1 MKLGMVGAGNMGS
14 AILRGT
20 LQAGTLAS
28 DLMVYDANQEKMGSM
43 AKELGIA
50 AAASARDLTSQCDL
64 IFLAVKPDVIGSVI
78 REIAPLAD
86 GKVLVS
92 MAAGWSLGLLEKQG
106 GGVPLK
112 LVRIMPNTPAM
123 VNEAMTAVCANSLV
137 KAEELDQVVQ
147 IMGGIGKVERVSEK
161 LMDAVGGVS
170 GASPAYVYL
179 FIEAMA
185 DGAVLLGMPRQQAY
199 TFAAQ
204 AVLGAAK
211 MALETGMHPGA
222 LKDMVC
228 SPGGSTIEG
237 VRVLEE
243 QGMRSAVMGAVIA
256 AAEKTAKMEKEN
268 GA

>member
-1 MKLGMVGAGNMGS
+1 MKIGMIGAGNMGS

-20 LQAGTLAS
+20 LHAGTNAS
-28 DLMVYDANQEKMGSM
+28 DLMVYDANQEKMEAM

-50 AAASARDLTSQCDL
+50 AAASARDLTSRCDL
-64 IFLAVKPDVIGSVI
+64 IFLAVKPDVIGSVV
-78 REIAPLAD
+78 REIAPQAENR
-86 GKVLVS
+86 VLVS
-92 MAAGWSLGLLEKQG
+92 MAAGWSIAQLVHQG
-106 GGVPLK
+106 DGVRLK
-112 LVRIMPNTPAM
+112 MVRIMPNTPAM
-123 VNEAMTAVCANSLV
+123 VGEAMTAVCANPLV
-137 KAEELDQVVQ
+137 NEEELKHVTQ
-147 IMGGIGKVERVSEK
+147 ILGGIGKVELVQEK

-199 TFAAQ
+199 TFASQ

-211 MALETGMHPGA
+211 MVLETGMHPGA

-243 QGMRSAVMGAVIA
+243 LGMRSAVTEAVIA
-256 AAEKTAKMEKEN
+256 AAEKTMRMEKAN

>member
-1 MKLGMVGAGNMGS
+1 MKLGMIGAGNMGS

-20 LQAGTLAS
+20 LKSGTFAS
-28 DLMVYDANQEKMGSM
+28 SLMVFDANQEKNQ
-43 AKELGIA
+43 ALAVELGIE
-50 AAASARDLTSQCDL
+50 AASTAQELIAACDL

-78 REIAPLAD
+78 QEIAPIAE

-106 GGVPLK
+106 GGSPLK

-123 VNEAMTAVCANSLV
+123 VNEAMTAVCANALV
-137 KAEELDQVVQ
+137 KEEELNQVIQ
-147 IMGGIGKVERVSEK
+147 IMGGVGKVERVSEK

-211 MALETGMHPGA
+211 MVLETGLHPGA

-237 VRVLEE
+237 VRFLED

-256 AAEKTAKMEKEN
+256 AAEKTVKMEKAN